1 MATYVVDPTLLPAPP
16 PTPTVSPM
24 VMPQAKP
31 MTISLPNLAM
41 PFAKFDT
48 SSKLSTATSILNW
61 ASLLTCFVF
70 LFLWGQKG
78 LTSVTSIMALVVCT
92 VFTLVSSVLM
102 STSAYSSPAIGKVV
116 ERAKMANMV
125 KMVNSM

>member
-16 PTPTVSPM
+16 PTPPM
-24 VMPQAKP
+24 MMMPQAKP

-48 SSKLSTATSILNW
+48 TSKLSTATSILNW

-70 LFLWGQKG
+70 VFLWGQKG
-78 LTSVTSIMALVVCT
+78 LTSGRAIMALVVCT

-102 STSAYSSPAIGKVV
+102 STSGFTMPKGLKLNGRLAEPKA
-116 ERAKMANMV
+116 RKM
-125 KMVNSM
+125 